1 MAAPALLVFDEDG
14 RAHSECTHWQGFP
27 SILWEVMRDA
37 GYPSPP
43 RYVGEEFHEMG
54 VARCRV
60 RMTHTPHPFPDHWAS
75 LELEVVGHRLV
86 DTWEVAAMTALN
98 KFCEK
103 NYAAVTLAPIGLFP
117 AEQPNDPNWLSR
129 VGHTGYLQ
137 QNRAAETI
145 SMSVK
150 CMNALYRLQTLQ
162 AKAMTQII
170 ASARTSHEIVIA
182 KNEQIRDLD
191 AHVGQLE
198 GLIEERDVLLD
209 NRDADFA
216 LLEQQF
222 TAQQVQLNAAFDHI
236 EMLEAQQA

>member
-1 MAAPALLVFDEDG
+1 MAAPALLVFDEEG

-60 RMTHTPHPFPDHWAS
+60 RLTHAPHPFPAHWAS

-86 DTWEVAAMTALN
+86 DTWKIAAMRALN

-117 AEQPNDPNWLSR
+117 A
-129 VGHTGYLQ
+129 
-137 QNRAAETI
+137 
-145 SMSVK
+145 
-150 CMNALYRLQTLQ
+150 
-162 AKAMTQII
+162 
-170 ASARTSHEIVIA
+170 
-182 KNEQIRDLD
+182 
-191 AHVGQLE
+191 
-198 GLIEERDVLLD
+198 
-209 NRDADFA
+209 
-216 LLEQQF
+216 
-222 TAQQVQLNAAFDHI
+222 
-236 EMLEAQQA
+236 

>member
-43 RYVGEEFHEMG
+43 RYVGEEFHEMV

-60 RMTHTPHPFPDHWAS
+60 RMTHAPHPFPDHWAS

-150 CMNALYRLQTLQ
+150 CMNALYRLQT
-162 AKAMTQII
+162 
-170 ASARTSHEIVIA
+170 
-182 KNEQIRDLD
+182 
-191 AHVGQLE
+191 
-198 GLIEERDVLLD
+198 
-209 NRDADFA
+209 
-216 LLEQQF
+216 
-222 TAQQVQLNAAFDHI
+222 
-236 EMLEAQQA
+236 